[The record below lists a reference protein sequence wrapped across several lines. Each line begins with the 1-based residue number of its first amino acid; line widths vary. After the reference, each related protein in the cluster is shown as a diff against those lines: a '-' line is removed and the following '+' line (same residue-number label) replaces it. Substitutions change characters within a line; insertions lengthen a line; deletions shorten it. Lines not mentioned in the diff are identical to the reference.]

1 MSIND
6 FRLYGSNKKAG
17 GSLDLSAEVEE
28 TEVVAA
34 IEEQEESSAEVI
46 AEEAT
51 AEVVVPTSASK
62 KAEIKDYL
70 MYEHGIDPDDLDLTK
85 AELLA
90 LVEDLK

>member
-6 FRLYGSNKKAG
+6 FRLYGSNKKAE

-34 IEEQEESSAEVI
+34 IEEQEESSSEVI
-46 AEEAT
+46 AEEAPSL
-51 AEVVVPTSASK
+51 VVPTSASK
-62 KAEIKDYL
+62 KAEIKEYL
-70 MYEHGIDPDDLDLTK
+70 TYEHGIDPDDLDLTK
-85 AELLA
+85 AELLS